1 MEDPKSDLPSQSSN
15 PPIENIKNN
24 SNSKNE
30 ANPSIDPLDKKNDD
44 HFKQFNIDYS
54 KDMEK
59 EEEFEILKL
68 KDPNVH
74 VFELPPMMSVK
85 GHLAADFTKLVFKG
99 MMKMTVKGEFM
110 YIYFLNPN
118 NTIFCVSI
126 VDYNYEKF
134 ILPTDS
140 SRYFSI
146 RAMNP
151 QGVPNWYGL
160 AFKQRNPAFDF
171 KKTLMDFKEQYLFEK
186 KLKENEGKEYKPKYD
201 FSLGVKKQ
209 PEKKPN
215 NFAKFKFGPK

>member
-1 MEDPKSDLPSQSSN
+1 MESN
-15 PPIENIKNN
+15 N
-24 SNSKNE
+24 
-30 ANPSIDPLDKKNDD
+30 KKKTDE
-44 HFKQFNIDYS
+44 HFNKFNIDYN

-68 KDPNVH
+68 RDPNVH
-74 VFELPPMMSVK
+74 VFELPPMSSAK
-85 GHLAADFTKLVFKG
+85 GHLAADFNKLIFKG
-99 MMKMTVKGEFM
+99 MMKMTVKGDYMF
-110 YIYFLNPN
+110 IYFLNPN
-118 NTIFCVSI
+118 NTIFIVSI

-171 KKTLMDFKEQYLFEK
+171 KKTLMDFKEQYLFEQ

-209 PEKKPN
+209 PENKTN
-215 NFAKFKFGPK
+215 NLSKFKFGPK

>member
-1 MEDPKSDLPSQSSN
+1 MESNNEKSD
-15 PPIENIKNN
+15 E
-24 SNSKNE
+24 
-30 ANPSIDPLDKKNDD
+30 
-44 HFKQFNIDYS
+44 HFKKFNIDYN

-59 EEEFEILKL
+59 EEEYEILKL
-68 KDPNVH
+68 RDPNVH
-74 VFELPPMMSVK
+74 VFELPPMSSAK
-85 GHLAADFTKLVFKG
+85 GHLASEFTKLIFKG
-99 MMKMTVKGEFM
+99 MMKMTVKGNYMF
-110 YIYFLNPN
+110 IYFLNPN
-118 NTIFCVSI
+118 NTIFIVSI

-171 KKTLMDFKEQYLFEK
+171 KKTLMDFKEQYLFEQ

-209 PEKKPN
+209 PENKPN
-215 NFAKFKFGPK
+215 NLSKFKFGK

>member
-1 MEDPKSDLPSQSSN
+1 MSSN
-15 PPIENIKNN
+15 T
-24 SNSKNE
+24 
-30 ANPSIDPLDKKNDD
+30 DD
-44 HFKQFNIDYS
+44 DSHLKQFKIDYT

-74 VFELPPMMSVK
+74 IFELPPMSTAK
-85 GHLAADFTKLVFKG
+85 GHVASEFQKLIFKG
-99 MMKMTVKGEFM
+99 TMKMTVKGDNMF
-110 YIYFLNPN
+110 IYFLNPN
-118 NTIFCVSI
+118 NTIFIVSI
-126 VDYNYEKF
+126 VNYNYEKY

-151 QGVPNWYGL
+151 DGVANWYGL

-186 KLKENEGKEYKPKYD
+186 KLKENEGKEYVPKYD

-209 PEKKPN
+209 PENKVN
-215 NFAKFKFGPK
+215 NLSKFKFGKK

>member
-1 MEDPKSDLPSQSSN
+1 MESTEKTPDEHL
-15 PPIENIKNN
+15 
-24 SNSKNE
+24 
-30 ANPSIDPLDKKNDD
+30 
-44 HFKQFNIDYS
+44 KQFQIDYT

-74 VFELPPMMSVK
+74 VFELPPMSSAK
-85 GHLAADFTKLVFKG
+85 GHVASEFQKLIFKG
-99 MMKMTVKGEFM
+99 TMKMTVKGDYMF
-110 YIYFLNPN
+110 IYFLNPN
-118 NTIFCVSI
+118 NTIFIVSV

-151 QGVPNWYGL
+151 EGVANWHGL
-160 AFKQRNPAFDF
+160 AFKQRNAAFDF
-171 KKTLMDFKEQYLFEK
+171 KKTLMDFKEHYLFEQ
-186 KLKENEGKEYKPKYD
+186 KLKDNEGKEYVPKYD

-209 PEKKPN
+209 PENKTN
-215 NFAKFKFGPK
+215 NLSKFKFGNK

>member
-1 MEDPKSDLPSQSSN
+1 MFYIIYIIKSIKMSSN
-15 PPIENIKNN
+15 T
-24 SNSKNE
+24 
-30 ANPSIDPLDKKNDD
+30 DD
-44 HFKQFNIDYS
+44 DSHLKQFKIDYT

-74 VFELPPMMSVK
+74 IFELPPMSTAK
-85 GHLAADFTKLVFKG
+85 GHVASEFQKLIFKG
-99 MMKMTVKGEFM
+99 TMKMTVKGDNMF
-110 YIYFLNPN
+110 IYFLNPN
-118 NTIFCVSI
+118 NTIFIVSI
-126 VDYNYEKF
+126 VNYNYEKY

-151 QGVPNWYGL
+151 DGVANWYGL

-186 KLKENEGKEYKPKYD
+186 KLKENEGKEYVPKYD

-209 PEKKPN
+209 PENKVN
-215 NFAKFKFGPK
+215 NLSKFKFGKK

>member
-1 MEDPKSDLPSQSSN
+1 MDSTEKTTDEHL
-15 PPIENIKNN
+15 
-24 SNSKNE
+24 
-30 ANPSIDPLDKKNDD
+30 KK
-44 HFKQFNIDYS
+44 FQIDYT

-74 VFELPPMMSVK
+74 VFELPPMSSAK
-85 GHLAADFTKLVFKG
+85 GHVASEFQKLIFKG
-99 MMKMTVKGEFM
+99 TMKMTVKGDYMF
-110 YIYFLNPN
+110 IYFLNPN
-118 NTIFCVSI
+118 NTIFIVSV

-151 QGVPNWYGL
+151 DGVPNWYGL

-171 KKTLMDFKEQYLFEK
+171 KKTLMDFKEQFLFEK

-201 FSLGVKKQ
+201 FSLGVKK
-209 PEKKPN
+209 PDENKKN
-215 NFAKFKFGPK
+215 NLSKFKFGNK

>member
-1 MEDPKSDLPSQSSN
+1 MELKT
-15 PPIENIKNN
+15 ENN
-24 SNSKNE
+24 SDE
-30 ANPSIDPLDKKNDD
+30 
-44 HFKQFNIDYS
+44 HFKKFNIDYN

-74 VFELPPMMSVK
+74 VFELPPMSSAK
-85 GHLAADFTKLVFKG
+85 GHVASDFTKLIFKG
-99 MMKMTVKGEFM
+99 MMKMTVKGEYMF
-110 YIYFLNPN
+110 IYFLSPD
-118 NTIFCVSI
+118 NTIFIVSI
-126 VDYNYEKF
+126 VDHNYEKF

-146 RAMNP
+146 RAMNH

-171 KKTLMDFKEQYLFEK
+171 KKTLMDFKKQYLFEQ

-201 FSLGVKKQ
+201 FSLGAKKQ
-209 PEKKPN
+209 NENKSN
-215 NFAKFKFGPK
+215 NLSKFKFGPK

>member
-1 MEDPKSDLPSQSSN
+1 MESKT
-15 PPIENIKNN
+15 ENNTDEN
-24 SNSKNE
+24 F
-30 ANPSIDPLDKKNDD
+30 KK
-44 HFKQFNIDYS
+44 FNIDYS
-54 KDMEK
+54 KDMDK

-68 KDPNVH
+68 RDPNVH
-74 VFELPPMMSVK
+74 VFELPPMSSAK
-85 GHLAADFTKLVFKG
+85 GHVASDFNKLIFKG
-99 MMKMTVKGEFM
+99 IMKMTVKREFM
-110 YIYFLNPN
+110 FIYFLNQN
-118 NTIFCVSI
+118 NTIFLVSI

-171 KKTLMDFKEQYLFEK
+171 KKTLMDFKEQYLFEQ
-186 KLKENEGKEYKPKYD
+186 KLKENQGKEYKPKYD

-209 PEKKPN
+209 PENKTN
-215 NFAKFKFGPK
+215 NLSKFKFGPK